1 MNTIGNSTELRRGER
16 MASLL
21 MHLLSHQTRWY
32 TTGALLESL
41 GLEESE
47 RRNVQRDLQDL
58 AGIEGSLITKRG
70 SGTRLEWS
78 ANKDR
83 TKGLLLPGAQDD
95 FLNMILLERTAQR
108 VPEMAPHLQ
117 GLFDIWRNSL
127 PIDQRRLLDQ
137 FDSMLGSR
145 IEFFGTP
152 GELGEERNRHMLV
165 FLKAIA
171 EGRKVEV
178 TYLGNLDD
186 APKTSVRVPAML
198 IVSQGQIYIGCVSQS
213 NPNAEYYLRLSRVQ
227 KVKLSP
233 EHVTIASERLNR
245 LRERIK
251 ASGGMLGENSPKVE
265 KVRLR
270 FPGYFHNILRE
281 QSYHPS
287 ARVREVNG
295 QLELV
300 MEVEVNRSLE
310 QWVLGWK
317 ERVEVIQPESLKKT
331 MADFGKELVRRYTQ
345 VFNH

>member
-1 MNTIGNSTELRRGER
+1 MGNSTDLRRGER

-41 GLEESE
+41 ALDESE

-58 AGIEGSLITKRG
+58 AGIDGSLITRRG

-83 TKGLLLPGAQDD
+83 TKGILLPGAQDD

-108 VPEMAPHLQ
+108 FPEMAPHLQ
-117 GLFDIWRNSL
+117 GMFEIWRKTL
-127 PIDQRRLLDQ
+127 PVDQRKLLDQ
-137 FDSMLGSR
+137 FDSKLGSR
-145 IEFFGTP
+145 IEFFGSL
-152 GELGEERNRHMLV
+152 GECGEERNRHMLV
-165 FLKAIA
+165 FLKAIV

-178 TYLGNLDD
+178 TYLGNLDEE
-186 APKTSVRVPAML
+186 PKTSLRVPAML
-198 IVSQGQIYIGCVSQS
+198 IVNQGQIYIGCISQR
-213 NPNAEYYLRLSRVQ
+213 NPDAEYYLRLSRVQ
-227 KVKLSP
+227 KVKLST
-233 EHVTIASERLNR
+233 ERATIAPERLNR
-245 LRERIK
+245 LRERIRS
-251 ASGGMLGENSPKVE
+251 SGGMLGENSPKLE

-281 QSYHPS
+281 HPYHPS
-287 ARVREVNG
+287 AKLREANG

-300 MEVEVNRSLE
+300 MDVEVNRSLE

-317 ERVEVIQPESLKKT
+317 ERVEVVGPDRLKKA
-331 MADFGKELVRRYTQ
+331 MADFGQELVKRYSQ
-345 VFNH
+345 S

>member
-1 MNTIGNSTELRRGER
+1 MGNTTDLRRGER

-21 MHLLSHQTRWY
+21 MHLLSHQARWY

-95 FLNMILLERTAQR
+95 FLNMILLERTSQR
-108 VPEMAPHLQ
+108 FPEMAPHLQ
-117 GLFDIWRNSL
+117 CLFDIWRNSL
-127 PIDQRRLLDQ
+127 PTDQRKLLDQ
-137 FDSMLGSR
+137 FDSKLGSR
-145 IEFFGTP
+145 IEFFGAP

-165 FLKAIA
+165 FMKAIVD
-171 EGRKVEV
+171 GRKVEV
-178 TYLGNLDD
+178 TYLGNLDEE
-186 APKTSVRVPAML
+186 PKTSLRVPAML
-198 IVSQGQIYIGCVSQS
+198 IVNQGQIYIGCVSQRNS
-213 NPNAEYYLRLSRVQ
+213 DAEYYLRLSRVQ

-233 EHVTIASERLNR
+233 ERVTIAIERLNR
-245 LRERIK
+245 LRDRVK
-251 ASGGMLGENSPKVE
+251 TSGGILGENNPKVE
-265 KVRLR
+265 NVKLR

-287 ARVREVNG
+287 ARVREING
-295 QLELV
+295 QLELT
-300 MEVEVNRSLE
+300 MNVEVNRSLE
-310 QWVLGWK
+310 QWILGWR
-317 ERVEVIQPESLKKT
+317 ERVEVIEPVGLKKA
-331 MADFGKELVRRYTQ
+331 MADFGRELVNRYS
-345 VFNH
+345 

>member
-1 MNTIGNSTELRRGER
+1 MGNNTDLRRGER

-21 MHLLSHQTRWY
+21 MHLLSHQARWY
-32 TTGALLESL
+32 TSSALMESL

-58 AGIEGSLITKRG
+58 AGIDGSLITKRG

-95 FLNMILLERTAQR
+95 FLNMILLERTSQR
-108 VPEMAPHLQ
+108 FPEMAPHLQ
-117 GLFDIWRNSL
+117 GMFDIWRNSL

-137 FDSMLGSR
+137 FDSKLGSR

-152 GELGEERNRHMLV
+152 SELGEERNRHMLV
-165 FLKAIA
+165 FLKAIV

-186 APKTSVRVPAML
+186 APKISLRVPAML
-198 IVSQGQIYIGCVSQS
+198 IVNQGQLYIGCISQS

-233 EHVTIASERLNR
+233 ERVTIASERLNR
-245 LRERIK
+245 LRDRIK

-265 KVRLR
+265 TVRLR

-281 QSYHPS
+281 QPYHPS
-287 ARVREVNG
+287 TKICTSDG
-295 QLELV
+295 YLELT
-300 MEVEVNRSLE
+300 MNVEVNRSLE
-310 QWVLGWK
+310 QWVLSWK
-317 ERVEVIQPESLKKT
+317 ERVDVIAPESLKQA
-331 MADFGKELVRRYTQ
+331 MADFGKELVKRYT
-345 VFNH
+345 

>member
-1 MNTIGNSTELRRGER
+1 

-21 MHLLSHQTRWY
+21 MHLLSHQARWY
-32 TTGALLESL
+32 TTGSLLESL
-41 GLEESE
+41 GLDESE

-58 AGIEGSLITKRG
+58 AGIEGSLITRRG

-83 TKGLLLPGAQDD
+83 TKGILLPGAQDD

-108 VPEMAPHLQ
+108 FPEMAPHLQ
-117 GLFDIWRNSL
+117 GVFDIWRNSL

-137 FDSMLGSR
+137 FDSKLGSR

-165 FLKAIA
+165 FLKAII

-178 TYLGNLDD
+178 TYLGNLDEE
-186 APKTSVRVPAML
+186 PKSSLRVPAML
-198 IVSQGQIYIGCVSQS
+198 IVNQGHLYIGCVSQS

-227 KVKLSP
+227 KVKLST
-233 EHVTIASERLNR
+233 ERVTIASERLNR

-270 FPGYFHNILRE
+270 FPGYFHNILQE

-287 ARVREVNG
+287 ARIHASNG
-295 QLELV
+295 QLELT
-300 MEVEVNRSLE
+300 MNVEVNRSLE

-317 ERVEVIQPESLKKT
+317 ERVEVIQPESLKKA
-331 MADFGKELVRRYTQ
+331 MADFGRELVKRYS
-345 VFNH
+345 